1 MLARLTQGEATVTE
15 LAAPHAVS
23 LPAISRHLRVLVDAG
38 LVVQGRQAQYRP
50 CRLDPAPLRDVG
62 EWIETYRAFFDDRLD
77 RLAEH
82 LETLSPQE
90 SLTGSDIK
98 QDVNKEES

>member
-1 MLARLTQGEATVTE
+1 MLARLTRGEATVTE
-15 LAAPHAVS
+15 LAGAARGQS
-23 LPAISRHLRVLVDAG
+23 AGDLPASAG
-38 LVVQGRQAQYRP
+38 ARRCRPRRPGPAGAVPP

-82 LETLSPQE
+82 LETLSPPR
-90 SLTGSDIK
+90 
-98 QDVNKEES
+98 NP